1 MDTQIKDT
9 NKENETAGDG
19 NNRKDIKYYIKPY
32 SLIYSSIIDILPIM
46 EIPKLFASLDG
57 GSNGKPKLRLNPN
70 LSFYADYWR
79 TIDPIDRHAINQ
91 YHAIAGAHNLLWE
104 EIYKRTTTK
113 AWEQDQKGVGSCDI
127 PDAYATDGLDSVFTF
142 DLIQLRN
149 RRSNET
155 PINGRLNGCP
165 HHREGVG
172 CVLKEL
178 KGPKCLDY
186 IDLYID
192 DEIERR
198 FGVCL
203 MPIKPYLDRVGLAGA
218 DQNIIPLTLHPE
230 VNDEFTLKTI
240 GAINQVTDY
249 IKGFPILPK

>member
-1 MDTQIKDT
+1 MT
-9 NKENETAGDG
+9 
-19 NNRKDIKYYIKPY
+19 
-32 SLIYSSIIDILPIM
+32 SIVKHEPLQ
-46 EIPKLFASLDG
+46 LR
-57 GSNGKPKLRLNPN
+57 SNGKYVRDYIYVKDVANAYLILAEKLKNQKIRG
-70 LSFYADYWR
+70 
-79 TIDPIDRHAINQ
+79 HAFN
-91 YHAIAGAHNLLWE
+91 
-104 EIYKRTTTK
+104 
-113 AWEQDQKGVGSCDI
+113 
-127 PDAYATDGLDSVFTF
+127 F
-142 DLIQLRN
+142 
-149 RRSNET
+149 SNET